1 MNATK
6 TSTKTSTKTAA
17 KTAAKTATKK
27 ATQVTP
33 KTPAKT
39 AIKTAIKTP
48 ARPASKTASKT
59 ATKTATKAAT
69 KATTHPSS
77 RRTRS
82 DARHVMVTGATGFV
96 GAHSVKA
103 LLDAGHQ
110 VKLLV
115 RSKEKAQEVLG
126 ALGVKKL
133 PPLVIGDM
141 TDESAVLQA
150 LDGCDAALHC
160 AAFVSTQ
167 AKDAERMR
175 RDNPQ
180 GTRIVVGNAV
190 RLGLDPVVYVSSIA
204 ALMKPGLPLLHPDLP
219 VADSTTPYGQSKAE
233 AERYVRSLQD
243 QEKPVVIT
251 YPGSVVGPAAGS
263 VRGEASSGIAMQVRA
278 GSLPTR
284 EAAWSVIDA
293 RDLGALHT
301 AAMVRGRG
309 PRRYMC
315 GGHYLDMDALA
326 VLYGELLGKPFDV
339 KTMPGWALRA
349 MGWVVDKAPNLKPA
363 DADLSYESMVFF
375 TQSPP
380 TDDSRVVDELGIRW
394 RAAEESLREAI
405 VALVKAG
412 QLEPAQVGRLA
423 DS

>member
-1 MNATK
+1 MNA
-6 TSTKTSTKTAA
+6 TKTAA
-17 KTAAKTATKK
+17 KTAAKTSAKK
-27 ATQVTP
+27 AAKTAVKAAA
-33 KTPAKT
+33 KTPAKK
-39 AIKTAIKTP
+39 AVKPAAKTA
-48 ARPASKTASKT
+48 AKTAARRPRS
-59 ATKTATKAAT
+59 AAG
-69 KATTHPSS
+69 A
-77 RRTRS
+77 RR
-82 DARHVMVTGATGFV
+82 VMVTGATGFV

-103 LLDAGHQ
+103 LLDAGHE

-133 PPLVIGDM
+133 PPIVIGDM
-141 TDESAVLQA
+141 TDEAAVLEA

-190 RLGLDPVVYVSSIA
+190 RLGLDPVVYVSSVA
-204 ALMKPGLPLLHPDLP
+204 ALMKPGLPVLHPDLP
-219 VADSTTPYGQSKAE
+219 VADSTTSYGQSKAE

-243 QEKPVVIT
+243 QDKPVVIT
-251 YPGSVVGPAAGS
+251 YPGSVIGPAAGS
-263 VRGEASSGIAMQVRA
+263 VRGEAASGIATQVRA
-278 GSLPTR
+278 GSMPTR

-326 VLYGELLGKPFDV
+326 ALYGALLGKSFEV
-339 KTMPGWALRA
+339 KKMPGWALRA
-349 MGWVVDKAPNLKPA
+349 MGWVVDKAPNLKPPEL
-363 DADLSYESMVFF
+363 DLSYESMVFF
-375 TQSPP
+375 TQQPP
-380 TDDSRVVDELGIRW
+380 SDDSRVVDELGIRW
-394 RAAEESLREAI
+394 RAAEESLRDAI
-405 VALVKAG
+405 LALVKAG
-412 QLEPAQVGRLA
+412 QLEPGQVGRLA
-423 DS
+423 GA

>member
-1 MNATK
+1 MNAT
-6 TSTKTSTKTAA
+6 
-17 KTAAKTATKK
+17 
-27 ATQVTP
+27 
-33 KTPAKT
+33 
-39 AIKTAIKTP
+39 
-48 ARPASKTASKT
+48 KT
-59 ATKTATKAAT
+59 ATKTATKASAKKT
-69 KATTHPSS
+69 PAKKTAAKTPAKKAAKPAAKSAAKKTAKPAAKTTARRS
-77 RRTRS
+77 RS
-82 DARHVMVTGATGFV
+82 AAGARRVMVTGATGFV

-103 LLDAGHQ
+103 LLDAGHE

-126 ALGVKKL
+126 ALGIKKL
-133 PPLVIGDM
+133 PPIVIGDM
-141 TDESAVLQA
+141 TDESAVLEA

-160 AAFVSTQ
+160 AAFVSTDP
-167 AKDAERMR
+167 KDAERMR
-175 RDNPQ
+175 RDNPA
-180 GTRIVVGNAV
+180 GTRVVVGNAV

-204 ALMKPGLPLLHPDLP
+204 ALMKPGLPVLHPDLP
-219 VADSTTPYGQSKAE
+219 VADSTTAYGQSKAE

-263 VRGEASSGIAMQVRA
+263 VRGEAATGIAMQVRA

-315 GGHYLDMDALA
+315 GGHYLDMEALA
-326 VLYGELLGKPFDV
+326 ALYGNLMDKTFEV
-339 KTMPGWALRA
+339 KKMPGWALRA
-349 MGWVVDKAPNLKPA
+349 MGWVVDKAPNLKPPE
-363 DADLSYESMVFF
+363 ADLSYESMVFF

-380 TDDSRVVDELGIRW
+380 TDDSRVADELGIRW
-394 RAAEESLREAI
+394 RAAEESLRDAI
-405 VALVKAG
+405 LALVQAG
-412 QLEPAQVGRLA
+412 QLEPGQVGRLA
-423 DS
+423 GV

>member
-6 TSTKTSTKTAA
+6 TSNKTPSKTSTKTAA
-17 KTAAKTATKK
+17 KTSTKTA
-27 ATQVTP
+27 V
-33 KTPAKT
+33 
-39 AIKTAIKTP
+39 
-48 ARPASKTASKT
+48 KTASKT
-59 ATKTATKAAT
+59 STPAAAKKRTQAAPKAVAKTLAKAAPRKTTKTAAK
-69 KATTHPSS
+69 PSAP
-77 RRTRS
+77 RKRAGART
-82 DARHVMVTGATGFV
+82 VMVTGATGFV

-110 VKLLV
+110 VRLLV

-141 TDESAVLQA
+141 TDEAAVLEA

-160 AAFVSTQ
+160 AAFVSTNP
-167 AKDAERMR
+167 KDAERMR

-190 RLGLDPVVYVSSIA
+190 RLGLDPVVYVSSVA
-204 ALMKPGLPLLHPDLP
+204 ALMKPGLPVLHPDLP
-219 VADSTTPYGQSKAE
+219 VADSTTASGQSKAE

-251 YPGSVVGPAAGS
+251 YPGSVIGPAAGS
-263 VRGEASSGIAMQVRA
+263 VRGEAANGIAMQVRA

-293 RDLGALHT
+293 RDLGALHA
-301 AAMVRGRG
+301 AAMVPGRG

-326 VLYGELLGKPFDV
+326 ALYGTLLDKPFEV
-339 KTMPGWALRA
+339 KKMPGWALRA
-349 MGWVVDKAPNLKPA
+349 MGWVVDKAPNLKPPE
-363 DADLSYESMVFF
+363 ADLSYESMVFF

-380 TDDSRVVDELGIRW
+380 TDDSRVADELGIRW
-394 RAAEESLREAI
+394 RAADESLRDAI
-405 VALVKAG
+405 VSLVQAD
-412 QLEPAQVGRLA
+412 QLEPGQVGRLA
-423 DS
+423 RP

>member
-1 MNATK
+1 
-6 TSTKTSTKTAA
+6 
-17 KTAAKTATKK
+17 
-27 ATQVTP
+27 
-33 KTPAKT
+33 
-39 AIKTAIKTP
+39 
-48 ARPASKTASKT
+48 
-59 ATKTATKAAT
+59 
-69 KATTHPSS
+69 
-77 RRTRS
+77 
-82 DARHVMVTGATGFV
+82 
-96 GAHSVKA
+96 
-103 LLDAGHQ
+103 
-110 VKLLV
+110 
-115 RSKEKAQEVLG
+115 VLG
-126 ALGVKKL
+126 ARVKKL
-133 PPLVIGDM
+133 PPLVISDDRR
-141 TDESAVLQA
+141 TAVLQA
-150 LDGCDAALHC
+150 LDSCDAALHN
-160 AAFVSTQ
+160 AAFVST
-167 AKDAERMR
+167 RPR
-175 RDNPQ
+175 TPSCRDNPQ

-190 RLGLDPVVYVSSIA
+190 RGLDPVVYVSSIA

>member
-6 TSTKTSTKTAA
+6 IATKKSTKTAA
-17 KTAAKTATKK
+17 KTAAKTPAKPAAKK
-27 ATQVTP
+27 GTRTAAKAPAKAPAKKSAKTTP
-33 KTPAKT
+33 KAAAKT
-39 AIKTAIKTP
+39 A
-48 ARPASKTASKT
+48 ARPAAKT
-59 ATKTATKAAT
+59 AT
-69 KATTHPSS
+69 
-77 RRTRS
+77 RRARS
-82 DARHVMVTGATGFV
+82 AKRRVMVTGATGFV

-103 LLDAGHQ
+103 LLDAGHE

-126 ALGVKKL
+126 ALGIKKL
-133 PPLVIGDM
+133 PPIVIGDM
-141 TDESAVLQA
+141 TDERAVLEA

-175 RDNPQ
+175 KDNPQ
-180 GTRIVVGNAV
+180 GTRCVVGNAV
-190 RLGLDPVVYVSSIA
+190 RLGLDPVIYVSSIA
-204 ALMKPGLPLLHPDLP
+204 ALMKPGLPVLHPDLP
-219 VADSTTPYGQSKAE
+219 VADSTTAYGQSKAE

-251 YPGSVVGPAAGS
+251 YPSSVVGPAAGS
-263 VRGEASSGIAMQVRA
+263 VRGEAASGIAMQVRA

-293 RDLGALHT
+293 RDLGALHA
-301 AAMVRGRG
+301 AAMVSGRG

-326 VLYGELLGKPFDV
+326 ALYGSLLDKPFEV
-339 KTMPGWALRA
+339 KNMPGWALRA
-349 MGWVVDKAPNLKPA
+349 MGWVVDKAPNLKPPE
-363 DADLSYESMVFF
+363 ADLSYESMVFF

-380 TDDSRVVDELGIRW
+380 TDDSRVVHELGIRW
-394 RAAEESLREAI
+394 RAAEESLRDAI
-405 VALVKAG
+405 LALVEAG
-412 QLEPAQVGRLA
+412 QLEPGQVGRLA
-423 DS
+423 KL